1 MAVLFRN
8 AVESLSACRLRI
20 TAVLRLDVSRGS
32 STATYSVTNTHDL
45 NCRQPNTPPFPQ
57 SRNCTRRLCC
67 RSGLYSAYCR
77 SCLTFSV
84 LRRIRRCMHTS
95 VGKLNAQTLM
105 DVSSSVLNHE
115 FGYWFLL
122 QPADMVNTNGR
133 TRSHQMKCKDKLIFS
148 FLPLR
153 CWIKQILRN
162 TLDT

>member
-8 AVESLSACRLRI
+8 AMESLSPCRLRI

-32 STATYSVTNTHDL
+32 STATYSATSTHDL

-57 SRNCTRRLCC
+57 SRNCTRRCC
-67 RSGLYSAYCR
+67 GSGLYSAYCR

-105 DVSSSVLNHE
+105 DVSSQCYHE

-133 TRSHQMKCKDKLIFS
+133 TRSHQMKCKSNFILS

-153 CWIKQILRN
+153 CWIKPFLRN